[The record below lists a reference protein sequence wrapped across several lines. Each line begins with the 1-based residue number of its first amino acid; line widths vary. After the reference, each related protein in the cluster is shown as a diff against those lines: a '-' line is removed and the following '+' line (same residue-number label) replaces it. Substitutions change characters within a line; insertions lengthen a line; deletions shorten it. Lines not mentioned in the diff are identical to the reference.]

1 MKTLAALA
9 TVSVGA
15 TAISLYVDPALGNDI
30 SNDGSLAHP
39 FQSIPKAQAAVRDLL
54 RAQQIAGTPAPIDVI
69 LRGGTHV
76 LSSTLTFGPQDSGS
90 TALNRVSYKAY
101 CNPTAPSDL
110 TVLPYPYVMNTT
122 TELRDLWNG
131 VSSPASWT
139 GPADP
144 LAQLG
149 IRPSSTPSPPVV
161 LPPVCF
167 DLVGVGH
174 TCYTVEAPCVSD
186 CMTACQRNVDKRV
199 YSTAVYDQFYL
210 LFGRDLRNEDECN
223 GLCARM
229 CTTCEQPVIS
239 GMKTLVNAAWSTY
252 TPAAWHQPTGTIY
265 KLNLTSQGVTSMTQ
279 LYLNGNTQLPRAGFP
294 DSILRVLS
302 EFIVDIII
310 ADGSWVPAYLP
321 VLGGSA
327 RTLSF
332 NTSTFSTKI
341 TNWTSLS
348 TASVEVK
355 LRTGENV
362 WYTLYNRT
370 NGSFELGAGGGMV
383 IRRFRRCVII
393 SLGQVSQTIFEN
405 GAATTTASF
414 RTENIFAEV
423 CDVQC
428 ASYEI
433 VVIFFDAATAMLY
446 VIPPVGVNLQTST
459 ISFPVLKQLVQ
470 VQGTPGIDVA
480 FSVPGYYT
488 ILTAGETETAAPAPQ
503 VGWTSHLTF
512 DGITFTGTLRSEME
526 LCIFALRCLS
536 DSYIYEALPGH
547 PWTQTRV
554 AAVYIESADD
564 IIIQRSTF
572 RQIGGNTIVISAR
585 NQGVQVVHNHFYSVG
600 ATAVA
605 VLPRG
610 VTAFPNIRSFEFM
623 NTIASNISY
632 NQMHDYG
639 QVTTQSAAILL
650 LAANRTTVKGN
661 LVFAIP
667 TGGVS
672 YSISNANGDETKPG
686 YLVRPLAAPITL
698 PVTLATSLATNYTT
712 VVDIGRFDISVVAK
726 IIGAPICPPSQGRV
740 GALYGQQHSACSG
753 CCRTTSGTASI
764 QNTALG
770 SQSLLA
776 VALRP
781 GDQLQLQVT
790 SAPYFEAP
798 VDVYVGFHIVTPNRL
813 VEIPAWRFVW
823 QVKTRPCTL
832 VTTTQV
838 VACGGP
844 CGCPATQVA
853 ANLVCSAGYDPIPTS
868 LGCTG
873 PFDSWSSCN
882 AGALARVLYYNCTMT
897 CTSTVCS

>member
-229 CTTCEQPVIS
+229 CTTCEQ
-239 GMKTLVNAAWSTY
+239 
-252 TPAAWHQPTGTIY
+252 
-265 KLNLTSQGVTSMTQ
+265 
-279 LYLNGNTQLPRAGFP
+279 
-294 DSILRVLS
+294 
-302 EFIVDIII
+302 
-310 ADGSWVPAYLP
+310 
-321 VLGGSA
+321 
-327 RTLSF
+327 
-332 NTSTFSTKI
+332 
-341 TNWTSLS
+341 
-348 TASVEVK
+348 
-355 LRTGENV
+355 
-362 WYTLYNRT
+362 
-370 NGSFELGAGGGMV
+370 
-383 IRRFRRCVII
+383 
-393 SLGQVSQTIFEN
+393 
-405 GAATTTASF
+405 
-414 RTENIFAEV
+414 
-423 CDVQC
+423 
-428 ASYEI
+428 
-433 VVIFFDAATAMLY
+433 FFDAATAMLY

-526 LCIFALRCLS
+526 L
-536 DSYIYEALPGH
+536 YEALPGH